1 MAVVKRA
8 WGHVT
13 HYITLRYFRLR
24 YITFTIQR
32 ITSHTHTHIHTLTHA
47 HRHVHTSTGRDF
59 ALVEGSCHD
68 LVSTGSIYHAHFAW
82 QVWHG
87 QLSPRF
93 EFNKPKSFSGVEID
107 QDHVDKRI
115 LGGRVCSRTTQ
126 EATLLSGQCIHV
138 HIPMHIHIHMHIQ
151 IHFHLHLHLHLHTYM
166 HTYIHTYILTY
177 LHTYIHTYMHAYIHT
192 YRQTD
197 RQTDINSTPT
207 LIKQM
212 QIDILTFRYHGH
224 PHKTARRHTDVYIYI
239 YMWYTYIHI

>member
-151 IHFHLHLHLHLHTYM
+151 IHFHLHLHLHTYM

-177 LHTYIHTYMHAYIHT
+177 LHTYIHTCMHTYIH
-192 YRQTD
+192 TD
-197 RQTDINSTPT
+197 RQTD
-207 LIKQM
+207 
-212 QIDILTFRYHGH
+212 RY
-224 PHKTARRHTDVYIYI
+224 
-239 YMWYTYIHI
+239 